1 MPSCVLCVGGWEPP
15 MVSGKAESER
25 GQGPVCGIPGL
36 ACPGAG
42 WRGGLGSAALV
53 GGQGESGCL
62 SMGSVAEGRGLLESC
77 PCHILGW
84 AALLPG
90 PRRLGGRSGAG
101 AMGTAIRQVQC
112 WGAWR
117 GFHGEMY
124 HGEMGQQGCSSNQEP
139 RKHERWGWLP

>member
-62 SMGSVAEGRGLLESC
+62 SMGSVAEGRGLLGPLS
-77 PCHILGW
+77 P
-84 AALLPG
+84 PG
-90 PRRLGGRSGAG
+90 GLVPSVLTCLFLVLSRPAGEEGGRAG
-101 AMGTAIRQVQC
+101 LRGT
-112 WGAWR
+112 
-117 GFHGEMY
+117 FP
-124 HGEMGQQGCSSNQEP
+124 P
-139 RKHERWGWLP
+139 R